1 MQDLEFQAQI
11 LAKRPPDATH
21 YRLYRR
27 KMAMDRYYPAPVK
40 KALRCSPTFE
50 YPLGCSPGTWLVH
63 FYSDEGG
70 KKQVQHVGNYH
81 CIQVYLPMPNLD
93 EPTGPAV
100 DPESVRL
107 LAKGAR
113 PADPVRSDPGLIQT
127 KIETRKRALIRR
139 EDRAAARDMA
149 RNGLSKEML
158 EQQVVHRSLRRDNH
172 ELTELLTRNLSPQTE
187 QIERH
192 YALLETSMTSMG
204 IFLEQVKSMAT
215 KVAVPPPPVDY
226 TPLFAQI
233 ASAARDIFVVALQR
247 GDRRDQPMLGEDAD
261 AADEGLR
268 PAPDPKLAQLMAERD
283 RLRQEIAR
291 LEQAGRKTAEV
302 VHVSAPASDVST
314 APRAA
319 PAPGAQANRV
329 IERAA
334 NQVTPTGGAQATA
347 ATERAAHAAQP
358 WSPTGATKQST
369 SVKAEGVGS
378 AIPTA
383 PEAASHAHSEARLE
397 EARELAA
404 DSRVNDAASEA
415 LPKQLALQTP
425 QGPLSLHLPDG
436 LLSGELANLLAG
448 DLWDEGAAT
457 TLPTPSKVQVA
468 EVAQVIVEPPK
479 MSEEAARRALA
490 SGGVI
495 EALGGLLFFNP
506 AFRQMLRGS
515 TK

>member
-1 MQDLEFQAQI
+1 MNGEELKARI
-11 LAKRPPDATH
+11 LAHRPPKATH
-21 YRLYRR
+21 YRLWRR
-27 KMAMDRYYPAPVK
+27 GKMVDKYYPATGPL
-40 KALRCSPTFE
+40 LRCDPDFH
-50 YPLGCSPGTWLVH
+50 YPVDCAPGPFLVLYYADELGQRALQH
-63 FYSDEGG
+63 IGG
-70 KKQVQHVGNYH
+70 QPHLAVEVS
-81 CIQVYLPMPNLD
+81 LPDLD

-100 DPESVRL
+100 DPESARL

-139 EDRAAARDMA
+139 EDRAEARDMA
-149 RNGLSKEML
+149 RNGVSKEML
-158 EQQVVHRSLRRDNH
+158 ELQVSNRFLRRDIH
-172 ELTELLTRNLSPQTE
+172 ELTALVTRTLSPQTD

-192 YALLETSMTSMG
+192 YALMESGMTSVG
-204 IFLEQVKSMAT
+204 IVMEQVKDLAS
-215 KVAVPPPPVDY
+215 KLAVPPPPVDY
-226 TPLFAQI
+226 SPVLVQV
-233 ASAARDIFVVALQR
+233 ASALRDIVVVGLQR
-247 GDRRDQPMLGEDAD
+247 GDRRDKPMLGEDGRAE
-261 AADEGLR
+261 DEGLR

-369 SVKAEGVGS
+369 LVKAEGVGS

-490 SGGVI
+490 GGGVI